1 MSDTIK
7 NVGSYIVAAT
17 RANLDADMETKR
29 HEVYWKEKQKTLT
42 VMRKAE
48 AFLAK
53 VEFQKEKPSITDAR
67 KGRLDMHIAAVE
79 AFIVIGEL
87 KLEFLEKWGNETV
100 LMEKEAA
107 EESGQQRCG
116 VFGDRYNDGFDESGL
131 MELMLKVLVDE
142 DQ

>member
-1 MSDTIK
+1 MSDSSN
-7 NVGSYIVAAT
+7 NVGSYLVAAT

-48 AFLAK
+48 VFLEK
-53 VEFQKEKPSITDAR
+53 VEFQKEKPSVTDVR
-67 KGRLDMHIAAVE
+67 KARLDMHISAVE

-87 KLEFLEKWGNETV
+87 KLEFLEEWANQTV
-100 LMEKEAA
+100 PMKKEGA
-107 EESGQQRCG
+107 EESGQQRGG
-116 VFGDRYNDGFDESGL
+116 VFGDRYNDGFDEVGL